1 MPAMRTA
8 LPVVLA
14 AAVLALVAPL
24 TGLAGAP
31 APAADPVVRA
41 LKVTVL
47 STMLADTK
55 GIGEWGFAALV
66 EADGYRLLFDT
77 GARPETVRQNARE
90 LQVDLTGVR
99 DVLLTHNHDDHTG
112 GLLTLRKDV
121 MGANREALARLYV
134 GKGLLYP
141 RIDENG
147 QRNTNTQRMTA
158 DYEALGGV
166 VTEIDQPRQIA
177 PGVWLTGPVRR
188 IHPERNW
195 SRISKVE
202 TPEGVVEDTVQEDT
216 SLVVNTGDGLV
227 VITGC
232 GHAGIVNTMEQARR
246 MLPGKPVRT
255 VVGGMHL
262 FAASDDALAW
272 TAGKMKAF
280 GVQQVLGAH
289 CTGIEAVFRIREG
302 IGLPR
307 AACLVGAVGASFD
320 LASGISPGRLA
331 Q

>member
-8 LPVVLA
+8 P
-14 AAVLALVAPL
+14 AVLAVAVVAVLAPL
-24 TGLAGAP
+24 AGQAPAP
-31 APAADPVVRA
+31 APAAGAVVRA
-41 LKVTVL
+41 LKVTIL
-47 STMLADTK
+47 STMLADTQ

-90 LQVDLTGVR
+90 LKVDLTGVR

-112 GLLTLRKDV
+112 GLITLRKDV
-121 MGANREALARLYV
+121 MGANREALSRLYV
-134 GKGLLYP
+134 GKGLFYP
-141 RIDENG
+141 RIDGSG
-147 QRNTNTQRMTA
+147 QRIANTQRMKA
-158 DYEALGGV
+158 AYEALGGV
-166 VTEIDQPRQIA
+166 VTEVDQPRQLA

-195 SRISKVE
+195 SGSFRVE
-202 TPEGVVEDTVQEDT
+202 TPEGIVDDTVQEDT
-216 SLVVNTGDGLV
+216 SLVVDTAEGLV

-246 MLPGKPVRT
+246 MVPGKPVRT
-255 VVGGMHL
+255 LVGGMHL
-262 FAASDDALAW
+262 FDAGDDALAW
-272 TAGKMKAF
+272 TAGRMKAF
-280 GVQQVLGAH
+280 GVQQMLGAH

-302 IGLPR
+302 VGLPR

-320 LASGISPGRLA
+320 LAAGIHPGRVA
-331 Q
+331 K

>member
-8 LPVVLA
+8 LPAALA
-14 AAVLALVAPL
+14 AAILALVVPL
-24 TGLAGAP
+24 AGQGGAP
-31 APAADPVVRA
+31 APAADAMVRS

-47 STMLADTK
+47 STMLADVQ
-55 GIGEWGFAALV
+55 GIGEWGFSALV

-90 LQVDLTGVR
+90 LKVDLTGVR

-112 GLLTLRKDV
+112 GLVTLRKDV
-121 MGANREALARLYV
+121 MATSRDALGRLYV
-134 GKGLLYP
+134 GKGLFYP
-141 RIDENG
+141 RVGDDG
-147 QRNTNTQRMTA
+147 QRDTARQRMRVE
-158 DYEALGGV
+158 YEALGGA

-195 SRISKVE
+195 SRSLKVE
-202 TPEGVVEDTVQEDT
+202 TPGGVVEDTVPEDT
-216 SLVVNTGDGLV
+216 SLVVHTADGLV

-255 VVGGMHL
+255 IVGGMHL
-262 FAASDDALAW
+262 IDANDEALAW
-272 TAGKMKAF
+272 TAERMKAF

-289 CTGIEAVFRIREG
+289 CTGIEAVFRIRDG
-302 IGLPR
+302 VGLPR

-320 LASGISPGRLA
+320 LAGGITPGRVA
-331 Q
+331 K